1 MYGGGVVTVSAVSPH
16 TENPSRPSVNQ
27 SALVLLEA
35 LRADAARLRIAEGRL
50 PNGCCVIDAGIDV
63 PGGIEAGRRIAEIC
77 MGGLGKISFNNDGNI
92 ARWPLSVSVHSSDP
106 VLACLG
112 SQYAGWSLSHG
123 EGKEAFHALG
133 SGPGRALAGKEE
145 LFAELAYRDEGEAT
159 CLVMEVDRC
168 PPVEV
173 TEKIAHDCDID
184 ISQLTLILTP
194 TRSLA
199 GTTQVVARVLEVALH
214 KAHSIGF
221 SLHHIVDGSGSA
233 PLPPPAPD
241 FVAAMGRT
249 NDAILYAGHVQL
261 FVNGAS
267 DDARDLAER
276 LPSSASRDYGRPFA
290 EVFKDYKYDF
300 FEIDPLLFSPARV
313 TVSCLE
319 SGDSFHAGA
328 LDTEV
333 LERSFGGLQ

>member
-1 MYGGGVVTVSAVSPH
+1 MSAVSPQ
-16 TENPSRPSVNQ
+16 TETLKRPSVNR
-27 SALVLLEA
+27 SALVLLDA
-35 LRADAARLRIAEGRL
+35 LRVDAASLRVSEERLQ
-50 PNGCCVIDAGIDV
+50 NGCCVIDAGIDV
-63 PGGIEAGRRIAEIC
+63 SGGIEAGRRIAEIC
-77 MGGLGKISFNNDGNI
+77 MGGLGRISFTSDGNI
-92 ARWPLSVSVHSSDP
+92 ARWPLSVNVHSSDP

-123 EGKEAFHALG
+123 EGKKAFHALG

-145 LFAELAYRDEGEAT
+145 LFDELGYRDKGEAT
-159 CLVMEVDRC
+159 CLVMEVDQR
-168 PPVEV
+168 PPLEV
-173 TEKIAHDCDID
+173 TEKIAHDCDVD
-184 ISQLTLILTP
+184 VSQLTLILTP

-199 GTTQVVARVLEVALH
+199 GTTQIVARVLEVAMH

-221 SLHHIVDGSGSA
+221 PLHDIIDGAGSA

-241 FVAAMGRT
+241 FVAGMGRT
-249 NDAILYAGHVQL
+249 NDAILYGGHVQL
-261 FVNGAS
+261 FVNGSS

-290 EVFKDYKYDF
+290 EVFKEYKYDF

-313 TVSCLE
+313 TVSCLQ

-328 LDTEV
+328 LDIGV
-333 LERSFGGLQ
+333 LERSFGGVK